1 MSVNEIAV
9 LENKITLMQQYETE
23 AESFKAK
30 AEEIKDSIK
39 KQMSDLGTDEITT
52 PNFVVRFIDVLTNR
66 FDTKKFKEELGDEVY
81 TYYLKQVSS
90 KRFTVS
96 Q

>member
-9 LENKITLMQQYETE
+9 FENKISLMQQYEKE
-23 AESFKAK
+23 AESFKKK
-30 AEEIKDSIK
+30 AEEIKESIK
-39 KQMSDLGTDEITT
+39 QQMSEMGTEEITT

-66 FDTKKFKEELGDEVY
+66 FDTKKFKEDMGDEVY

-90 KRFTVS
+90 KRFTIS